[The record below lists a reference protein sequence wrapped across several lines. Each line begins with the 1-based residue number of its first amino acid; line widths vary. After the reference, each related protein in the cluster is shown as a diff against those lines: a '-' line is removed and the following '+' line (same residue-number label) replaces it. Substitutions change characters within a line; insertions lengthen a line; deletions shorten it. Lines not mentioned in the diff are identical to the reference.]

1 MITQRASQVS
11 KSAWMGIAAG
21 IGVAVAGGAAAYT
34 YLGERAANEPGVARS
49 AASEECWDEQVA
61 TVADPKDPHRIAGT
75 AVGAVV
81 GGAVG
86 KDVGDRDITTVVGAA
101 VGALIGREIQE
112 KIQDNR
118 ADQRTVITTE
128 RRCAPRDSR

>member
-1 MITQRASQVS
+1 MN
-11 KSAWMGIAAG
+11 KSTWIGVIAG
-21 IGVAVAGGAAAYT
+21 IGVAVAGAAAAYT
-34 YLGERAANEPGVARS
+34 YLGDEPSVAQS
-49 AASEECWDEQVA
+49 GAQEECWDEEVA

-101 VGALIGREIQE
+101 AGALIGREIQE

-118 ADQRTVITTE
+118 AEQRTATTTE
-128 RRCAPRDSR
+128 RRCAPIGSR

>member
-1 MITQRASQVS
+1 LGVMS
-11 KSAWMGIAAG
+11 KSTWIGVAG
-21 IGVAVAGGAAAYT
+21 IGVAVAGAAAAYA
-34 YLGERAANEPGVARS
+34 YLGDRTAQEPSAVRS
-49 AASEECWDEQVA
+49 GAQEECWDEEVA

-101 VGALIGREIQE
+101 AGALIGREIQE
-112 KIQDNR
+112 EIQDNR
-118 ADQRTVITTE
+118 ADQRTVTKTE
-128 RRCAPRDSR
+128 RRCAPIGSQ